1 MDYRRLTS
9 KFSGGDGEENRKT
22 VSRKSENRISGSRHY
37 MEEEKSNPGSKIN
50 QSSRDAQGVIS
61 TDINESNDKFQYG
74 YSSEYSHD
82 PS

>member
-1 MDYRRLTS
+1 
-9 KFSGGDGEENRKT
+9 
-22 VSRKSENRISGSRHY
+22 
-37 MEEEKSNPGSKIN
+37 MEEEKSNPGSKIY
-50 QSSRDAQGVIS
+50 QSSRDAQKVIS